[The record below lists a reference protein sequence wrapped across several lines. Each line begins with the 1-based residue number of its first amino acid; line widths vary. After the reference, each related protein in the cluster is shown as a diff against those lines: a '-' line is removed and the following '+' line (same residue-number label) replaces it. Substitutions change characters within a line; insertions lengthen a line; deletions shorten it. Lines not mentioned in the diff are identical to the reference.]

1 MKKIKIVYLFAIL
14 FSLMDEQFAVRAQ
27 IAEGKDKF
35 LGNVIGRT
43 VPDDYNT
50 HWNQVTPENAGKW
63 GSAERKRDVMSWQ
76 TLDKVYEHAR
86 ANNNPFKQHTL
97 VWGQQQ
103 PKWITSLSPG
113 EQKEEVEE
121 WIQSFCE
128 RYPETDYIDVV
139 NEPLH
144 AVPSYADALGGRG
157 ATGWDWVV
165 WSFEKA
171 RQYCPN
177 AKLVLNDYNILR
189 SDSATAVYM
198 EIIDLLKSRGL
209 IDIVGEQGHFLETT
223 PSTTIQRN
231 LNRLASTG
239 LPIQI
244 SEYDVD
250 LLDDAAQLKK
260 YQEQFPI
267 FWKHP
272 AVRGITL
279 WGYNQGQIWRKNAY
293 LLRTDGSPRPA
304 FTWLTQFVKGDQ
316 TK

>member
-1 MKKIKIVYLFAIL
+1 
-14 FSLMDEQFAVRAQ
+14 
-27 IAEGKDKF
+27 
-35 LGNVIGRT
+35 
-43 VPDDYNT
+43 
-50 HWNQVTPENAGKW
+50 
-63 GSAERKRDVMSWQ
+63 
-76 TLDKVYEHAR
+76 
-86 ANNNPFKQHTL
+86 
-97 VWGQQQ
+97 
-103 PKWITSLSPG
+103 
-113 EQKEEVEE
+113 
-121 WIQSFCE
+121 
-128 RYPETDYIDVV
+128 
-139 NEPLH
+139 
-144 AVPSYADALGGRG
+144 
-157 ATGWDWVV
+157 
-165 WSFEKA
+165 
-171 RQYCPN
+171 
-177 AKLVLNDYNILR
+177 
-189 SDSATAVYM
+189 M